1 MKLSHW
7 IPAGGLA
14 VLATTALYAGQGR
27 MAGQTQAV
35 RTASRSDVAVT
46 GRAGD
51 PARAALPRVERLF
64 DGYVRDGKMPGIV
77 GAFGI
82 GDRPTLFPASGA
94 IADGTGQPVADADS
108 LWRVYSMTKP
118 ITGMA
123 AMMLVEDGK
132 LGLDDPLSK
141 YIPAFRTMTVATS
154 PDTSLATRPATTPIT
169 IRMLLTHT
177 AGLGYS
183 INVKGPLLKE
193 YERRGVLPMSV
204 NAAMETQM
212 AQVRPTSLEEFANR
226 AATLPLVAE
235 PGTRW
240 SYSIGLDVM
249 GRVIEVASGMPFER
263 FLQTRMFTPLKMT
276 STFFRVPPG
285 QVKRLATNY
294 AFVGD
299 TRTPLD
305 PAATSVFLQAPSFPY
320 GGAGLVMSA
329 RDYDRFLHMLDAR
342 GTLDGVRVMKPET
355 VALGMSNLL
364 PKGVRFG
371 GIGTGN
377 GASAAGN
384 AMGFGAGGSVYLAD
398 VPGGASKGTYGWG
411 GAAGTIGWV
420 DPVRHVRGTV
430 MVNYFP
436 GERWPLRNEVVA
448 ALFSDVAVRAAA
460 ADGAAGPRSGTG
472 SGMRAGTQR

>member
-1 MKLSHW
+1 MKRAHW
-7 IPAGGLA
+7 ISAGGFA
-14 VLATTALYAGQGR
+14 VLATTALYAGQAQMQGER
-27 MAGQTQAV
+27 QAPGGNIV
-35 RTASRSDVAVT
+35 VT
-46 GRAGD
+46 ERPGD
-51 PARAALPRVERLF
+51 PARAMLPAVERLF

-77 GAFGI
+77 GAFGL
-82 GDRPTLFPASGA
+82 GDRPTLFLASGQ
-94 IADGTGQPVADADS
+94 IADGAAQPAASADS

-123 AMMLVEDGK
+123 AMMLVEDGR
-132 LGLDDPLSK
+132 LNLDDPLSK
-141 YIPAFRTMTVATS
+141 YIPAFKTMTVATS

-204 NAAMETQM
+204 NAAMEGQM
-212 AQVRPTSLEEFANR
+212 AQARPTSLEDFANR

-235 PGTRW
+235 PGTKW

-249 GRVIEVASGMPFER
+249 GRVIEVASGMSFER
-263 FLQTRMFTPLKMT
+263 FLQTRMFTPLKMN
-276 STFFRVPPG
+276 STFFMVPQD

-305 PAATSVFLQAPSFPY
+305 PAATSVFLRKPSFPY

-329 RDYDRFLHMLDAR
+329 RDYDRFLHMLEDG
-342 GTLDGVRVMKPET
+342 GTLDGVRVMKPQT
-355 VALGMSNLL
+355 VALGMSNLM
-364 PKGVRFG
+364 PKGVAFG
-371 GIGTGN
+371 GIGTGT
-377 GASAAGN
+377 GAGTATN

-411 GAAGTIGWV
+411 GAAGTIAWV
-420 DPVRHVRGTV
+420 DPVRRVRSTV

-436 GERWPLRNEVVA
+436 GEKWPLRKAVVE
-448 ALFSDVAVRAAA
+448 ALVQDATRFKAAA
-460 ADGAAGPRSGTG
+460 EVR
-472 SGMRAGTQR
+472 R